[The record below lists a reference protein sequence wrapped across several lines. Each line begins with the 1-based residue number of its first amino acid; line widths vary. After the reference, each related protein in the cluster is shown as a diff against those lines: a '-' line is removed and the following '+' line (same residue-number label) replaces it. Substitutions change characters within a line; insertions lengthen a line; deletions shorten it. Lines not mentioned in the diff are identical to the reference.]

1 MHRYRLSKKT
11 NGIYIATFYVDGKRC
26 RLSTETRD
34 AKVARERAREIV
46 NGSYVKSGVSTT
58 SKSNN
63 GMTMRELFHELMLG
77 AWSPPNVR
85 SQRTVKSNVKILN
98 EMIGDEAVATINYSR
113 LKKLVQD
120 LFDRG
125 YAAGTVHRKMCAVSK
140 ALNEAT
146 RMVDDNGKPV
156 LAAKV
161 PIPTVVA
168 RNARSRVL
176 THEEEAAIFDQISI
190 RERAEPTRDWR
201 RFAQLLRFLLDTGC
215 RLGEALNVS
224 DATLQE
230 RAGVTYVSFPR
241 YTTKNEKPRT
251 LPLTQA
257 IVSTLPELR
266 ARANGG
272 KFYPMKSQTVWYMW
286 KTIRADLGVN
296 GMNVQD
302 VVLHTMRHTF
312 LTRLAQSG
320 KVSIHR
326 ISEWAGHSSI
336 QVTMDHYLHLMPED
350 KLDTLDVIEGMA
362 LESGI
367 RSAHPTNPLI
377 AA

>member
-1 MHRYRLSKKT
+1 MLPYKISKKT
-11 NGIYIATFYVDGKRC
+11 NGIYIVSFYVGDKRC

-34 AKVARERAREIV
+34 PKIARERARELV
-46 NGSYVKSGVSTT
+46 NGTYVKPAVSTT
-58 SKSNN
+58 FKSNS
-63 GMTMRELFHELMLG
+63 GMTMRELFHELMLD
-77 AWSPPNVR
+77 AWSPRKIR
-85 SQRTVKSNVKILN
+85 SQRTMKSNVKILN

-113 LKKLVQD
+113 LKKLVQE
-120 LFDRG
+120 LYDRG
-125 YAAGTVHRKMCAVSK
+125 YADGTVHRKMCAISK

-146 RMVDDNGKPV
+146 RMEDDNGKPV

-176 THEEEAAIFDQISI
+176 THEEEVAIFDQIGI
-190 RERAEPTRDWR
+190 RERAEPIRDWR

-224 DATLQE
+224 DAILQE
-230 RAGVTYVSFPR
+230 REGVTYVSFPR

-257 IVSTLPELR
+257 IVSAVPELR

-272 KFYPMKSQTVWYMW
+272 KFFPMKSQTVWYMW
-286 KTIRADLGVN
+286 DTIRADLCSD

-320 KVSIHR
+320 KVSIYR